1 MQASIETIAAFVR
14 EGALTKAEAAC
25 RELLR
30 KQPAFEP
37 ALEWL
42 AYVLQLQQHS
52 DEARDCYRQ
61 LTELNPHDSGHWSNL
76 ATLLRDEGKLEEAE
90 RAYATSLRVNPDD
103 CVVQG
108 NLGLLYMER
117 GEYVRARSLLVEATQ
132 SQPGVMS
139 VRIYAVMACYECGDT
154 LGVEELLAGWESWPP
169 LTEDLRV
176 DLAWIFAQLGRAA
189 EAEHLLN
196 ETMDASG
203 QRPRTVARLI
213 HLYERVNRLDEAC
226 ELLKQLPDPETL
238 TDEVDRY
245 EVIAAHGVMAQ
256 RGHDPAMTRS
266 LLERLVVQTRERK
279 HRSNLYFGIAKACD
293 KAGETGAAMQAL
305 AEAHAI
311 QLENA
316 AQLVPDLLAPG
327 VEPLAPS
334 TLRVEASDL
343 GSDESWRE
351 PGDVATSPVFV
362 VGFPRSGTTMLEQM
376 LDAHPGLASMDER
389 PFMQAIAERLQHQG
403 LLYPEHLWKLSEDD
417 AEELR
422 RYYWHLVSRA
432 VELAPGQRVVDKN
445 PLNLLHLPLIVRLFP
460 KAPII
465 LALRHPCD
473 VLLSCYMQNFRS
485 PGFQVLCSSLDR
497 LARGYVNAMR
507 FWVHH
512 EALLKPHVLRLRY
525 EDLLD
530 DFEPM
535 VKRIG
540 DFIGIEDATPLLR
553 FHEHAQQKGFIST
566 PSYSQVTQPPNKRA
580 VGRWKRYADAF
591 EPLRPTLAEVMEL
604 WGYEF

>member
-1 MQASIETIAAFVR
+1 
-14 EGALTKAEAAC
+14 
-25 RELLR
+25 
-30 KQPAFEP
+30 
-37 ALEWL
+37 
-42 AYVLQLQQHS
+42 
-52 DEARDCYRQ
+52 
-61 LTELNPHDSGHWSNL
+61 
-76 ATLLRDEGKLEEAE
+76 
-90 RAYATSLRVNPDD
+90 
-103 CVVQG
+103 
-108 NLGLLYMER
+108 
-117 GEYVRARSLLVEATQ
+117 
-132 SQPGVMS
+132 MS

-154 LGVEELLAGWESWPP
+154 VGVEELLAGWEHWQP
-169 LTEDLRV
+169 LSEDLRV
-176 DLAWIFAQLGRAA
+176 DLAWILAQLGRAA
-189 EAEHLLN
+189 EAERLLN
-196 ETMDASG
+196 ETIDATG
-203 QRPRTVARLI
+203 KRPRTVARLI
-213 HLYERVNRLDEAC
+213 HLYERVNRLDEAR
-226 ELLKQLPDPETL
+226 ELLAQLPDPESL
-238 TDEVDRY
+238 ADEVDRY
-245 EVIAAHGVMAQ
+245 EVIAARGAMAQ
-256 RGHDPAMTRS
+256 RGQDPAETRD
-266 LLERLVVQTRERK
+266 LLERLTTQTRERK

-293 KAGETGAAMQAL
+293 KAGDTAAAVRAL
-305 AEAHAI
+305 EEAHAI

-316 AQLVPDLLAPG
+316 AQLVPELLAAG

-334 TLRVEASDL
+334 TLRVEAEDL
-343 GSDESWRE
+343 GTDDSWRQTV
-351 PGDVATSPVFV
+351 DTATSPIFV
-362 VGFPRSGTTMLEQM
+362 VGFPRSGTTRLEQM

-389 PFMQAIAERLQHQG
+389 PFMQAVAERLQQHG
-403 LLYPEHLWKLSEDD
+403 VLYPEHLWKLSENDV
-417 AEELR
+417 EELR
-422 RYYWHLVSRA
+422 RYYWQLVSRT
-432 VELAPGQRVVDKN
+432 VTLASGQHVVDKN

-473 VLLSCYMQNFRS
+473 VILSCYMQNFRS

-540 DFIGIEDATPLLR
+540 DFIGVEDATPLLR

-604 WGYEF
+604 WGYDF

>member
-1 MQASIETIAAFVR
+1 MQASIETVAAAVS
-14 EGALTKAEAAC
+14 EGALVEAELAC
-25 RELLR
+25 RTLLQQ
-30 KQPAFEP
+30 QPALEP

-42 AYVLQLQQHS
+42 AYVLQLQQRS
-52 DEARDCYRQ
+52 PEALECYRQ
-61 LTELNPHDSGHWSNL
+61 LTERNPYNADHWSNL
-76 ATLLRDEGKLEEAE
+76 ATLLRDAGRLEEAE
-90 RAYATSLRVNPDD
+90 RAYVTSLRINPSD
-103 CVVQG
+103 CIVQG

-117 GEYVRARSLLVEATQ
+117 GEYVRARSLLTEATLQ
-132 SQPGVMS
+132 QPHVMS

-154 LGVEELLAGWESWPP
+154 VGVEDLLAGWEAWPP
-169 LTEDLRV
+169 LSEDLRV
-176 DLAWIFAQLGRAA
+176 DLAWVFAQLGRAM
-189 EAEHLLN
+189 EAERLLN
-196 ETMDASG
+196 ETTNASA
-203 QRPRTVARLI
+203 QRPRTAARLI
-213 HLYERVNRLDEAC
+213 HLYERVNRLDEARA
-226 ELLKQLPDPETL
+226 LLEQLPEPESL

-256 RGHDPAMTRS
+256 RGHDPLMTRN
-266 LLERLVVQTRERK
+266 LLERLVLQTKERK
-279 HRSNLYFGIAKACD
+279 HRGNLYFGIAKACD
-293 KAGETGAAMQAL
+293 KAGETVGAMQAL

-316 AQLVPDLLAPG
+316 AQLAPELLEPG
-327 VEPLAPS
+327 VEPIAPS
-334 TLRVEASDL
+334 TLRVEPSDL
-343 GSDESWRE
+343 GTDEAWRQA
-351 PGDVATSPVFV
+351 GDLATSPVFV

-376 LDAHPGLASMDER
+376 LDAHPDLVSMDER
-389 PFMQAIAERLQHQG
+389 PFMQAVAERLQQRG
-403 LLYPEHLWKLSEDD
+403 VLYPEHLWSLSESEVDG
-417 AEELR
+417 LR
-422 RYYWHLVSRA
+422 QHYWQLVARTA
-432 VELAPGQRVVDKN
+432 TLAPGQRIIDKN
-445 PLNLLHLPLIVRLFP
+445 PLNLLHLPLIMRLFP
-460 KAPII
+460 KAPVI

-473 VLLSCYMQNFRS
+473 VILSCYMQNFRS

-540 DFIGIEDATPLLR
+540 DFIGVEDATPLLR

-604 WGYEF
+604 WGYDF

>member
-1 MQASIETIAAFVR
+1 
-14 EGALTKAEAAC
+14 
-25 RELLR
+25 
-30 KQPAFEP
+30 
-37 ALEWL
+37 
-42 AYVLQLQQHS
+42 
-52 DEARDCYRQ
+52 
-61 LTELNPHDSGHWSNL
+61 
-76 ATLLRDEGKLEEAE
+76 
-90 RAYATSLRVNPDD
+90 
-103 CVVQG
+103 
-108 NLGLLYMER
+108 
-117 GEYVRARSLLVEATQ
+117 
-132 SQPGVMS
+132 
-139 VRIYAVMACYECGDT
+139 MACYECGDT
-154 LGVEELLAGWESWPP
+154 LGVEELLAGWERWPP
-169 LTEDLRV
+169 LVEDLRV

-189 EAEHLLN
+189 EAELLLN

-203 QRPRTVARLI
+203 QRPRTMARLI
-213 HLYERVNRLDEAC
+213 HLYERVNRLDEARA
-226 ELLKQLPDPETL
+226 LLAQLPEPEAL
-238 TDEVDRY
+238 TNEVDRY
-245 EVIAAHGVMAQ
+245 EVIAARGVMAQ

-266 LLERLVVQTRERK
+266 LLAHLVTQTKERK
-279 HRSNLYFGIAKACD
+279 HRGNLYFGIAKACD
-293 KAGETGAAMQAL
+293 KAGDALGALQAL
-305 AEAHAI
+305 EEAHAI

-316 AQLVPDLLAPG
+316 AQLVPELLAPG
-327 VEPLAPS
+327 VEPIAPS
-334 TLRVEASDL
+334 TLRVDASDL
-343 GSDESWRE
+343 GTDGSWRE
-351 PGDVATSPVFV
+351 VGDAATSPVFV

-376 LDAHPGLASMDER
+376 LDAHQGLASMDER
-389 PFMQAIAERLQHQG
+389 PFMQAVAERIQQRG
-403 LLYPEHLWKLSEDD
+403 VLYPEHLWKLSEEDVD
-417 AEELR
+417 SLR
-422 RYYWHLVSRA
+422 QHYWQLVART
-432 VELAPGQRVVDKN
+432 VTLAPGQRIVDKN

-460 KAPII
+460 RAPII

-473 VLLSCYMQNFRS
+473 VILSCYLQNFRS
-485 PGFQVLCSSLDR
+485 PGFQVLCSSLER
-497 LARGYVNAMR
+497 LARGYVNVMR

>member
-1 MQASIETIAAFVR
+1 MQASIEFISSAVSKGDLS
-14 EGALTKAEAAC
+14 EAEQAC
-25 RELLR
+25 RELL
-30 KQPAFEP
+30 KQQPGFGP

-42 AYVLQLQQHS
+42 AYVLQLQQRS
-52 DEARDCYRQ
+52 SEALDCYRQ
-61 LTELNPHDSGHWSNL
+61 LTESFPFNGDHWSNL
-76 ATLLRDEGKLEEAE
+76 ATLLRDEGRLEEAE
-90 RAYATSLRVNPDD
+90 RAYSRSLKINPDD

-108 NLGLLYMER
+108 NLGLLYMEC
-117 GEYVRARSLLVEATQ
+117 GEYVRARALLTEATLRE
-132 SQPGVMS
+132 PGVMS

-154 LGVEELLAGWESWPP
+154 VGVEELLAGWESWPP

-176 DLAWIFAQLGRAA
+176 DLAWIFGQLGRAT
-189 EAEHLLN
+189 EAERLLN
-196 ETMDASG
+196 QTMSTSG
-203 QRPRTVARLI
+203 QRPRTAARLI
-213 HLYERVNRLDEAC
+213 HLYERVNRLDEARA
-226 ELLKQLPDPETL
+226 LLQQLPEPETL
-238 TDEVDRY
+238 IDDVDRY
-245 EVIAAHGVMAQ
+245 EVIAAKGIMAQ
-256 RGHDPAMTRS
+256 RGHDPQETRY
-266 LLERLVVQTRERK
+266 LLEQLVAQTKERK
-279 HRSNLYFGIAKACD
+279 HRGILYFGIAKACD
-293 KAGETGAAMQAL
+293 KAGDCNAAMRAL

-316 AQLVPDLLAPG
+316 RQLVPDLLAPG
-327 VEPLAPS
+327 VEPIPPS
-334 TLRVEASDL
+334 TLRVEASEL
-343 GSDESWRE
+343 GTDESWRHI
-351 PGDVATSPVFV
+351 GDTATSPIFV

-389 PFMQAIAERLQHQG
+389 PFMQAVAERLQQHG
-403 LLYPEHLWKLSEDD
+403 ALYPEHLWKLSENDV
-417 AEELR
+417 EELR
-422 RYYWHLVSRA
+422 RYYWQLVSRT
-432 VELAPGQRVVDKN
+432 VTLAPGQRIVDKN

-473 VLLSCYMQNFRS
+473 VILSCYMQNFRS

-540 DFIGIEDATPLLR
+540 DFIGVEDATPLLR

-604 WGYEF
+604 WGYDF

>member
-1 MQASIETIAAFVR
+1 MQASIEFISSAVS
-14 EGALTKAEAAC
+14 EGALAEAEQAC

-30 KQPAFEP
+30 KQPGFGP

-42 AYVLQLQQHS
+42 AYVLQLQQRS
-52 DEARDCYRQ
+52 SEALDCYRQ
-61 LTELNPHDSGHWSNL
+61 LTERYPDNGDHWSNL

-90 RAYATSLRVNPDD
+90 RAYLIALRINPDD
-103 CVVQG
+103 CIVQG
-108 NLGLLYMER
+108 NLGLLCMER
-117 GEYVRARSLLVEATQ
+117 GEYVRARSLLTEATLR
-132 SQPGVMS
+132 QPGEMS
-139 VRIYAVMACYECGDT
+139 VRVYAVMACYECGDT
-154 LGVEELLAGWESWPP
+154 LGVEELLAGWEQWPP

-176 DLAWIFAQLGRAA
+176 DLAWIFAQLGRVA
-189 EAEHLLN
+189 EAERLLN
-196 ETMDASG
+196 ETIDASG
-203 QRPRTVARLI
+203 QRPRTIARLI
-213 HLYERVNRLDEAC
+213 HLYERVNRLDEAR
-226 ELLKQLPDPETL
+226 ELLELLPDHEAL
-238 TDEVDRY
+238 LDEIDRY
-245 EVIAAHGVMAQ
+245 EVIAARGVMAQ
-256 RGHDPAMTRS
+256 RGQDPAVTRD
-266 LLERLVVQTRERK
+266 LLERLAAQTRERK
-279 HRSNLYFGIAKACD
+279 HRGNFYFGIAKACD
-293 KAGETGAAMQAL
+293 KAGDTGAAMQAL

-343 GSDESWRE
+343 GTDESWRQA
-351 PGDVATSPVFV
+351 GDVAASPIFV

-389 PFMQAIAERLQHQG
+389 PFMQAVAERLQQQG

-417 AEELR
+417 VEELR
-422 RYYWHLVSRA
+422 RYYWQLVSRA
-432 VELAPGQRVVDKN
+432 VTLAPGQRIVDKN
-445 PLNLLHLPLIVRLFP
+445 PLNLLHLPLIVRMFP

-473 VLLSCYMQNFRS
+473 VILSCYMQNFRS
-485 PGFQVLCSSLDR
+485 PGFQVLCSSLER

-535 VKRIG
+535 VRRIG
-540 DFIGIEDATPLLR
+540 DFIGVEDATPLLR

-591 EPLRPTLAEVMEL
+591 EPLRSTLAEVMEL

>member
-1 MQASIETIAAFVR
+1 MQASIEFISSAVR
-14 EGALTKAEAAC
+14 EGALAEAERAC

-30 KQPAFEP
+30 KQPQSEP

-42 AYVLQLQQHS
+42 AYVLQLLHRPA
-52 DEARDCYRQ
+52 EALGCYRE
-61 LTELNPHDSGHWSNL
+61 LTERYPHDGGHWSNL
-76 ATLLRDEGKLEEAE
+76 ATMLRDAGGLEEAE
-90 RAYATSLRVNPDD
+90 RAYLIALRINPED
-103 CVVQG
+103 CIVQG

-117 GEYVRARSLLVEATQ
+117 GEYVRARSLLTEATLR
-132 SQPGVMS
+132 QPDQMS

-154 LGVEELLAGWESWPP
+154 LGVEELLAGWEHWPP

-176 DLAWIFAQLGRAA
+176 DLAWVFAQLGRAS
-189 EAEHLLN
+189 EAERLLN
-196 ETMDASG
+196 ETLDTSG
-203 QRPRTVARLI
+203 QRPRTIARLI
-213 HLYERVNRLDEAC
+213 HLYERVNRLEEARD
-226 ELLKQLPDPETL
+226 LLALLPDPESL
-238 TDEVDRY
+238 ADEVDRY
-245 EVIAAHGVMAQ
+245 EVIAARGVMAQ
-256 RGHDPAMTRS
+256 RGHDPAMTRD
-266 LLERLVVQTRERK
+266 LLEGLIAQTRERK

-293 KAGETGAAMQAL
+293 KAGDTAAALRAL
-305 AEAHAI
+305 AEAHAV

-334 TLRVEASDL
+334 MLRVEATDL
-343 GSDESWRE
+343 GENDSWRQA
-351 PGDVATSPVFV
+351 GDVATSPVFV

-389 PFMQAIAERLQHQG
+389 PFMQAVAERLQQHG
-403 LLYPEHLWKLSEDD
+403 VLYPEHLWKLSEDD
-417 AEELR
+417 VDELR
-422 RYYWHLVSRA
+422 RYYWQLVSRA
-432 VELAPGQRVVDKN
+432 VTLAPGQRIVDKN

-460 KAPII
+460 KAPVI

-473 VLLSCYMQNFRS
+473 VILSCYMQNFRS

-512 EALLKPHVLRLRY
+512 EALLKPPVLRLRY

-530 DFEPM
+530 DFETM

-540 DFIGIEDATPLLR
+540 DFIGVEDATPLLR

-591 EPLRPTLAEVMEL
+591 EALRPTLAEVVEL